1 VEPAG
6 GVVECRPDRTSA
18 RVGLPLSPGCA
29 TMYLDGVAELQVRG
43 TTMNAIL
50 WKVLA
55 ALSAVGAAQAADK
68 TLTLIWRG
76 ATGDKPPTVPEDPET
91 NWTEALA
98 WAALSGAVMGVARM
112 LATRQAAQYYVKST
126 GKLPKALI
134 RD

>member
-1 VEPAG
+1 MDPSDPDSTE
-6 GVVECRPDRTSA
+6 RPTI
-18 RVGLPLSPGCA
+18 
-29 TMYLDGVAELQVRG
+29 QVRG
-43 TTMNAIL
+43 NTMNAIL

-55 ALSAVGAAQAADK
+55 ALSAVAAAQAADK
-68 TLTLIWRG
+68 TLTVLWRG

-126 GKLPKALI
+126 GSLPKALV

>member
-1 VEPAG
+1 MK
-6 GVVECRPDRTSA
+6 T
-18 RVGLPLSPGCA
+18 
-29 TMYLDGVAELQVRG
+29 
-43 TTMNAIL
+43 IL

-55 ALSAVGAAQAADK
+55 ALSAVAAAQAADK
-68 TLTLIWRG
+68 TLTVLWRG

-91 NWTEALA
+91 NWAEALA

-126 GKLPKALI
+126 GELPKALV

>member
-1 VEPAG
+1 MK
-6 GVVECRPDRTSA
+6 S
-18 RVGLPLSPGCA
+18 
-29 TMYLDGVAELQVRG
+29 
-43 TTMNAIL
+43 IL

-55 ALSAVGAAQAADK
+55 ALAAVAAAQAADK
-68 TLTLIWRG
+68 TLTVIWRG

-112 LATRQAAQYYVKST
+112 LATRRAAQYYVKST
-126 GKLPKALI
+126 GSLPKALI

>member
-1 VEPAG
+1 MK
-6 GVVECRPDRTSA
+6 T
-18 RVGLPLSPGCA
+18 
-29 TMYLDGVAELQVRG
+29 
-43 TTMNAIL
+43 IL

-55 ALSAVGAAQAADK
+55 AFSAVAAAQAADK
-68 TLTLIWRG
+68 TLTVIWRG

-91 NWTEALA
+91 SWTEALA

-126 GKLPKALI
+126 GSLPKALV

>member
-1 VEPAG
+1 
-6 GVVECRPDRTSA
+6 
-18 RVGLPLSPGCA
+18 
-29 TMYLDGVAELQVRG
+29 
-43 TTMNAIL
+43 MNAIL

-55 ALSAVGAAQAADK
+55 ALSAVAAAQAADK

-91 NWTEALA
+91 SWPEALA
-98 WAALSGAVMGVARM
+98 WGALSGAVMGVARM

-134 RD
+134 RE

>member
-1 VEPAG
+1 
-6 GVVECRPDRTSA
+6 
-18 RVGLPLSPGCA
+18 
-29 TMYLDGVAELQVRG
+29 
-43 TTMNAIL
+43 MNAIL

-55 ALSAVGAAQAADK
+55 ALSAVAAAQAADR
-68 TLTLIWRG
+68 TLTVIWRG

-112 LATRQAAQYYVKST
+112 LAIRQAAQYYVKST
-126 GKLPKALI
+126 GKMPKALI